1 MQGIALGVF
10 FLMLCAAFGFHQA
23 FHWDLVT
30 LVAAMVLMVPV
41 ADYVSDRLLYPRTR
55 ELFARDQ
62 SYSWGF
68 LAIVTVMALVLFYE
82 KGSAFQ
88 RADNE
93 VTKYAA
99 CWWFTFPLCCMMLV
113 LFDRLG
119 NVFGGRPVAGDK
131 GTAGHFLGRA
141 ATEER
146 MRKRAADE
154 AAQADNVIQF
164 DPDRFR

>member
-1 MQGIALGVF
+1 MQGIALGAF

-30 LVAAMVLMVPV
+30 LIVVMVLMVPV
-41 ADYVSDRLLYPRTR
+41 ADFVSDRLMYPKTR
-55 ELFARDQ
+55 ELFARDPR
-62 SYSWGF
+62 YTWGF
-68 LAIVTVMALVLFYE
+68 LAVVSVMALIHFYN
-82 KGSAFQ
+82 KGSLLQ

-93 VTKYAA
+93 VTLYAA
-99 CWWFTFPLCCMMLV
+99 CWWFTFPMCCIMLV
-113 LFDRLG
+113 MFDRLG
-119 NVFGGRPVAGDK
+119 NFFGGRPVAGYK
-131 GTAGHFLGRA
+131 GTDEHFLGRA